1 MSCNS
6 ELDKFLVLYTF
17 LKLEILNGKTLI
29 MASSLEQAYKIK
41 MFLEKFQM
49 RSYVVNPEQ
58 TKTFKR
64 SVVHFFNIGQY
75 SILILLTGSV

>member
-41 MFLEKFQM
+41 MFLEKF
-49 RSYVVNPEQ
+49 
-58 TKTFKR
+58 
-64 SVVHFFNIGQY
+64 
-75 SILILLTGSV
+75 